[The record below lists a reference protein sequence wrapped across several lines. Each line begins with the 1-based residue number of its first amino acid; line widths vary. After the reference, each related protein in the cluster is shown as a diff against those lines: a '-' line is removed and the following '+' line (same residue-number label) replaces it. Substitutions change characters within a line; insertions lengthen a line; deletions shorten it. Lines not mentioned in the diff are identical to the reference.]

1 MVLTPPAW
9 ACWGEWKSTSRP
21 SRVIRPASR
30 RYAPVRILIR
40 VDLPAPFW
48 PMTAC
53 TSPRPTASE
62 APSRARTPG
71 KALLIPSIW
80 RSGAGALIG
89 SVGGGD
95 VLLGVGRV
103 EELVGVDDLGG
114 DRLPARVCRGGL
126 GRLGPEPRVALD
138 AGAELAVHD
147 RLQGRP
153 LAVDRDQGHVLAR
166 LAPGR
171 LEGGDGADGHLVV
184 VGVDG
189 VHVGVGPQQGLHHL
203 AALVAVEIAVLG
215 GQDLHARLALNGVL
229 EALAAVV
236 GRRGPGGPEQLDDVG
251 LAAGLLDQPLG
262 RPLALL
268 DEVRADEG
276 DVVLARLGQ
285 ALVDVAVEQEHRD
298 AGLHVGDL
306 LGRRPGG
313 VGVDELPAALG
324 GLLLDAGRLG
334 EPPGVVLLGLRKAD

>member
-30 RYAPVRILIR
+30 RYAPVRILIS

-53 TSPRPTASE
+53 TSPRPTVSE
-62 APSRARTPG
+62 ASSRARTPG
-71 KALLIPSIW
+71 KALLIPSI
-80 RSGAGALIG
+80 RRRGAGAVIG

-103 EELVGVDDLGG
+103 EELVGVDYLGR
-114 DRLPARVCRGGL
+114 DRLAGRIRQGGL
-126 GRLGPEPRVALD
+126 GRLGPGPRVAFD
-138 AGAELAVHD
+138 AGPELAVHD
-147 RLQGRP
+147 RLQGRL
-153 LAVDRDQGHVLAR
+153 LAVDRDHGHVLAR
-166 LAPGR
+166 LAAGG
-171 LEGGDGADGHLVV
+171 LEGGDGPDGHLVV
-184 VGVDG
+184 VGIDG
-189 VHVGVGPQQGLHHL
+189 VDVRVSSQQRLHHL
-203 AALVAVEIAVLG
+203 AALVAVEVAVLG
-215 GQDLHARLALNGVL
+215 GQDLHARLVLDGVL

-236 GRRGPGGPEQLDDVG
+236 GRRGSRGAEQLDDVG
-251 LAAGLLDQPLG
+251 LAAGLLDQPVG

-298 AGLHVGDL
+298 AGL
-306 LGRRPGG
+306 LGRLHGHG
-313 VGVDELPAALG
+313 
-324 GLLLDAGRLG
+324 
-334 EPPGVVLLGLRKAD
+334 